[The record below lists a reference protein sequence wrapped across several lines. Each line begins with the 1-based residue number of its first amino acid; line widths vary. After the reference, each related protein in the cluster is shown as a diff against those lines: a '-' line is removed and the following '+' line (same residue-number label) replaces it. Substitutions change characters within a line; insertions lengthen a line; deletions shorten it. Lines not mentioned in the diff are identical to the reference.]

1 MKKRL
6 SGIISRAA
14 VIIFAIIAG
23 VGIYLFNAQTIAG
36 NLMPMPFGVGA
47 AVVLSGSMEPALS
60 VNDLVFVTE
69 AENYEERDVV
79 VFQENGHLIIHR
91 IVSID
96 GDKIVTQGDANN
108 VEDEPISLESIRGKM
123 VIHIPMMGK
132 IVQMLKTP
140 VGIITV
146 FIAAILLSE
155 FSYRKDQEQDD
166 EDMENIKEEI
176 RKLKKE
182 LSEREE

>member
-6 SGIISRAA
+6 SGIISRVA

-23 VGIYLFNAQTIAG
+23 VGIYLFNAQAIAG
-36 NLMPMPFGVGA
+36 NPMPMPFGVGA
-47 AVVLSGSMEPALS
+47 AVVLSGSMEPTLS

-69 AENYEERDVV
+69 AENYEKGDVV

-91 IVSID
+91 IVAID
-96 GDKIVTQGDANN
+96 GDTIVTQGDANN
-108 VEDEPISLESIRGKM
+108 VGDEPVSLESIRGKM
-123 VIHIPMMGK
+123 AFHIPMFGK
-132 IVQMLKTP
+132 LVQMLKTP
-140 VGIITV
+140 AGIITV
-146 FIAAILLSE
+146 FILAILLSE

-176 RKLKKE
+176 RKLKNE
-182 LSEREE
+182 LSEREK